1 MTGRTPWIIAGAAVI
16 ALLAVVTVTRRGEA
30 VVHPDPRPGIEADQV
45 MPDGMLMGG
54 PGVREAYAAARA
66 VPGTLDGLYCH
77 CDCSKHFGHRSLLTC
92 FETDH
97 GSQCDICM
105 GEATLA
111 QRLVTQGNSLQQI
124 RKEID
129 ATFAR

>member
-1 MTGRTPWIIAGAAVI
+1 MSGRTPWIVAGAAVM
-16 ALLAVVTVTRRGEA
+16 ALAAVVTLTRRGAAAE
-30 VVHPDPRPGIEADQV
+30 HPDPRPGIGADQV
-45 MPDGMLMGG
+45 MPDNMLMGG
-54 PGVREAYAAARA
+54 PGVGEAYAAARA

-92 FETDH
+92 FESDH

-105 GEATLA
+105 GEAILA
-111 QRLVTQGNSLQQI
+111 QRLVGQGNSLQQI

-129 ATFAR
+129 AAFGS